1 MLRGQV
7 PAVFEGVAPYDPAVN
22 EILFG
27 STDVADVSW
36 ITPTVQAWVACYA
49 FGTPMHSWQMVSQ
62 GQSALAH
69 AGMVRAA
76 RVLTATAIELVNRP
90 ELIAQ
95 AQAEL
100 LERRQGKPYECPIPA
115 DVPLP
120 FLRT

>member
-1 MLRGQV
+1 M
-7 PAVFEGVAPYDPAVN
+7 FEGVAPYDPAVN

-100 LERRQGKPYECPIPA
+100 LERRQGKPNECPIPA